1 MSDQRRR
8 RWNQEEEIKKSKM
21 NLRCRPWGNRM
32 GNQRHGGECGLSVTS
47 GVSQEEV
54 QKKPQLGTTQ

>member
-1 MSDQRRR
+1 M
-8 RWNQEEEIKKSKM
+8 NQEKRKVFLEQGLKIKM
-21 NLRCRPWGNRM
+21 NRKSEAGGRVCFS
-32 GNQRHGGECGLSVTS
+32 RHGS

>member
-1 MSDQRRR
+1 M
-8 RWNQEEEIKKSKM
+8 NQEELKVFLEQGRKVKV
-21 NLRCRPWGNRM
+21 NRQSVA
-32 GNQRHGGECGLSVTS
+32 GWRVCFSRHRL